1 MEAVTVRDVMRPLT
15 EFIDE
20 NQSIAMARQRM
31 QGVEAIRSLL
41 VTDASGQL
49 VGAVRY
55 TDINQAEGAGTTV
68 GDIAISDV
76 PVARA
81 SQPLQELAGVMTAHN
96 LDRLP
101 VVDDQ
106 GVVIGELPRAMLNTS
121 EHTAESGSGIRA
133 LVSATEATGVNSPGI
148 AVERDMAVL
157 GQGGEKIGTVKEVLV
172 DGLTSGLTHIIVHT
186 GWIFGKD
193 HAVPADLIE
202 GVQDGNVQLKVGKD
216 EVAVLPD
223 LHQPV

>member
-1 MEAVTVRDVMRPLT
+1 MEAVTVRDVMQPLT

-20 NQSIAMARQRM
+20 NQSIAIARQRM
-31 QGVEAIRSLL
+31 QGVESIRSLL
-41 VTDASGQL
+41 VTDAAGQL

-55 TDINQAEGAGTTV
+55 TDITRATAAQQTV

-81 SQPLQELAGVMTAHN
+81 SQPLQELAGVMTTHN

-101 VVDDQ
+101 VVDEQ
-106 GVVIGELPRAMLNTS
+106 GTVIGELPRGVLGTS
-121 EHTAESGSGIRA
+121 EHAAESGSGVRA
-133 LVSATEATGVNSPGI
+133 MISATETNAASAGI
-148 AVERDMAVL
+148 AVERDMAVV

-172 DGLTSGLTHIIVHT
+172 DGLNSELTHIIVHT
-186 GWIFGKD
+186 GWLFGKD

-202 GVQDGNVQLKVGKD
+202 RVDDGNVLLKVGKD

-223 LHQPV
+223 LHSAV

>member
-1 MEAVTVRDVMRPLT
+1 MDAVTVRDVMQPLT

-20 NQSIAMARQRM
+20 SQSIAVARQRM
-31 QGVEAIRSLL
+31 QGVESIRSLL
-41 VTDASGQL
+41 VTDAAGQL

-55 TDINQAEGAGTTV
+55 TDISQATEAQLTV
-68 GDIAISDV
+68 RDIATSDV

-81 SQPLQELAGVMTAHN
+81 SQPLQELTGVMTTYN

-106 GVVIGELPRAMLNTS
+106 GVVIGELPRAALS
-121 EHTAESGSGIRA
+121 APEHTAESGAGIRS
-133 LVSATEATGVNSPGI
+133 LVSATDTSAGHAAI
-148 AVERDMAVL
+148 AVERDMTVV

-172 DGLTSGLTHIIVHT
+172 DGLNSELTHIIVHT

-202 GVQDGNVQLKVGKD
+202 RIDDGNVLLRVGKD
-216 EVAVLPD
+216 EISVLPD
-223 LHQPV
+223 LHATA